1 MGEFLHK
8 HQSKI
13 LLVLTIGLIVAGVT
27 MILRESHYMYDPHH
41 IWENYTFLFFVI
53 TLALVWI
60 LYLLITLISLVLGGE
75 VFYSMIVALILSMM
89 SMIVWGV
96 CTFFNFLARSNNKD
110 TGYLVGV
117 YIGVSFAALI
127 IFLLIYFLYF
137 LT

>member
-1 MGEFLHK
+1 MGEFLQK
-8 HQSKI
+8 HQGKI
-13 LLVLTIGLIVAGVT
+13 LFVLTLGLIFAGVA

-53 TLALVWI
+53 VFALVWI
-60 LYLLITLISLVLGGE
+60 LYLLITLIGLVINGE
-75 VFYSMIVALILSMM
+75 VFYSVIVALILSMM

-117 YIGVSFAALI
+117 YIGVSSFSI
-127 IFLLIYFLYF
+127 IFFGLIYFLYF
-137 LT
+137 LQ